1 MIQEQYIRAI
11 SRFILLLSVAV
22 LIGYLIDEIAVCV
35 VLLLLSLLVWYT
47 YNLNR
52 LNDWLTSKKNLYPPS
67 SNGLWSE
74 IFDGIYRLQRKNR
87 QRRKELGQ
95 VLKRFRDGAEALPDA
110 AVVVEDT
117 GQIIWCNKLALFVFG
132 LKWPEDSG
140 LLITNLIRYPAFI
153 EHFGQH
159 AKDKESTG
167 DYILIPSP
175 VERDSIIEIRMVP
188 YALGQ
193 VLILGRDVTQTQRL
207 NQMRKDF
214 IANVSHELRT
224 PLTVLQG
231 YLEMMQDPDMAQAVP
246 NTKAVGMM
254 SEQCERMF
262 SLVNQLLVL
271 SRIEANQENIYDH
284 IVDVPAIM
292 LVIEKEAEQL
302 NVQVNHTIRFDID
315 HDLLMHGIEDE
326 LRSAF
331 TNLVKNAIRY
341 TPAGG
346 IIDVKWFKRSGCA
359 VFSVTDDGDGIEPQH
374 LSRLTERFYR
384 VDKAR
389 SRTTGGSG
397 LGLSIVK
404 HVLAHHN
411 SQLEIQSKV
420 DEGSCFSFSFP
431 SELVVAR
438 QRRARKSQQIA

>member
-1 MIQEQYIRAI
+1 MIQEQYIKAI

-22 LIGYLIDEIAVCV
+22 LIGYLIDQVALCV
-35 VLLLLSLLVWYT
+35 VILLSALLIWYT

-67 SNGLWSE
+67 SNGLWSD
-74 IFDGIYRLQRKNR
+74 IFDGIYRLQKKNR

-110 AVVVEDT
+110 AVVVEYT
-117 GQIIWCNKLALFVFG
+117 GQIIWCNKLALMLFG
-132 LKWPEDSG
+132 LRWPEDSG
-140 LLITNLIRYPAFI
+140 LLITNLLRYPDFI
-153 EHFGQH
+153 EHFH
-159 AKDKESTG
+159 KHCKDKESTG
-167 DYILIPSP
+167 EFILIPST
-175 VERDSIIEIRMVP
+175 VDRESIIEIRMVP

-193 VLILGRDVTQTQRL
+193 VLILGRDVTQSQRL

-231 YLEMMQDPDMAQAVP
+231 YLEMMQDPDMAQALP
-246 NTKAVGMM
+246 GTKAVGMM

-271 SRIEANQENIYDH
+271 SRIEANKENIYDN

-292 LVIEKEAEQL
+292 LLLEKEAEQL
-302 NVQVNHTIRFDID
+302 NLESKHAISFDID
-315 HDLLMHGIEDE
+315 HNLLIHGIEDE

-341 TPAGG
+341 TPHGG
-346 IIDVKWFKRSGCA
+346 EIKVAWRKQGTAA
-359 VFSVTDDGDGIEPQH
+359 VFSVTDNGEGIEPQH
-374 LSRLTERFYR
+374 LNRLTERFYR

-404 HVLAHHN
+404 HVLAHHK
-411 SQLEIQSKV
+411 SQLEIDSVV
-420 DEGSCFSFSFP
+420 DEGSCFSFAFP
-431 SELVVAR
+431 NELVVVR
-438 QRRARKSQQIA
+438 ERRVKKSRLSA

>member
-22 LIGYLIDEIAVCV
+22 LIGYLIDQIALCIVI
-35 VLLLLSLLVWYT
+35 LLSALLIWYT

-67 SNGLWSE
+67 SNGLWSDT
-74 IFDGIYRLQRKNR
+74 FDGIYRLQKKNR

-117 GQIIWCNKLALFVFG
+117 GQIIWCNKLALMLFG
-132 LKWPEDSG
+132 LRWPEDSG
-140 LLITNLIRYPAFI
+140 LLITNLLRYPDFI
-153 EHFGQH
+153 EHFH
-159 AKDKESTG
+159 KHSKDKESSG
-167 DYILIPSP
+167 EYILIPSSTDR
-175 VERDSIIEIRMVP
+175 ESIIEIRMVP

-193 VLILGRDVTQTQRL
+193 VLILGRDVTQSQRL

-231 YLEMMQDPDMAQAVP
+231 YLEMMQDPDMAQALP
-246 NTKAVGMM
+246 GTKAVGMM

-271 SRIEANQENIYDH
+271 SRIEANKENIYDN
-284 IVDVPAIM
+284 IVDVPATM
-292 LVIEKEAEQL
+292 LLLEKEAEQL
-302 NVQVNHTIRFDID
+302 NLESQHAISFDID
-315 HDLLMHGIEDE
+315 HNLLIHGIEDE

-341 TPAGG
+341 TPLGG
-346 IIDVKWFKRSGCA
+346 EIKVSWRKQGTAA
-359 VFSVTDDGDGIEPQH
+359 VFSVTDNGEGIEPQH
-374 LSRLTERFYR
+374 LNRLTERFYR

-404 HVLAHHN
+404 HVLAHHK
-411 SQLEIQSKV
+411 SQLDIDSVV
-420 DEGSCFSFSFP
+420 DQGSCFSFSFP
-431 SELVVAR
+431 NDLVVTR
-438 QRRARKSQQIA
+438 QRRTRKPRLSA